1 MSLLLDTCVVS
12 DIARKSDVGLLA
24 WAAAQDPL
32 DLYLSE
38 LTLGEIEKGIELLAA
53 DHPRR
58 QPLHDWSRNALPR
71 EFGRRLLPLLRPT
84 ILAWGRLS
92 AEGQRSGRPL
102 PVIDG
107 LLLAAA
113 QVHDLTF
120 VTRNTRDVDGRG
132 VPVLNPYSGITPPRR
147 A

>member
-1 MSLLLDTCVVS
+1 MSFLLDTCVIS
-12 DIARKSDVGLLA
+12 DIPKKTDAGLLE

-38 LTLGEIEKGIELLAA
+38 LTFGEIEKGIELLPKN
-53 DHPRR
+53 HRR
-58 QPLHDWSRNALPR
+58 R
-71 EFGRRLLPLLRPT
+71 EELREWCNNDLARQFGPRLLPLLRPT
-84 ILAWGRLS
+84 VVAWGRLT
-92 AEGQRSGRPL
+92 AQGKRMGRPL

-120 VTRNTRDVDGRG
+120 VTRNTRDVEGRG
-132 VPVLNPYSGITPPRR
+132 VPVLNPYSGTAPHTP
-147 A
+147 